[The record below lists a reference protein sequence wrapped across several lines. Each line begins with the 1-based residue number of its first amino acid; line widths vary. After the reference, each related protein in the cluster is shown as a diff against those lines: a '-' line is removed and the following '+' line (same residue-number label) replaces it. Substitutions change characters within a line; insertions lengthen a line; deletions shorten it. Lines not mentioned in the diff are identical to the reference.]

1 MISVNLSASCGAT
14 RCHCTCV
21 WENPCSS
28 ISGGPLPP
36 TRAKMRPAL
45 VLIHSEEKPGNRS
58 ARSGMVILSCHHPRK
73 RMIQYSRDSNDRSEK
88 ARRTGYPAC
97 AGYDSRGRFKLC
109 LPLPLARRRFMPSP
123 SRTNNKPKRGSA
135 MSIDFEIPAEAKA
148 IREKVRKWVH
158 DECIPAEK
166 ELDSKPLAEV
176 LGPLRK
182 KARAQG
188 LWCPFVPKEYGGMG
202 LGPLANALVQMELG
216 ESMLGALSMN
226 TQGPDDAS
234 MMTIL
239 THGTEYQ
246 KEKFLK
252 PLLNGDKRI
261 CFSMTEKAAGA
272 DATGMQT
279 TAVKDGNENYI
290 LNGEKWFSSSAS
302 VADMALVM
310 AKTDPNAPR
319 HKQYSTFIVELPNP
333 GYKIKRNVANMAIE
347 GPHDDVIHGGHSEIE
362 IRDLKVSADNLRGG
376 EGNGFN
382 MGQHRLAYGRLRHG
396 MHNVAKAQ
404 RALDMAVAHV
414 TKRSTFGQLLA
425 DRQGVQF
432 MLADCASELYIG
444 RLMLLH
450 IAYKAEKG
458 LDIRQE
464 NSIAKIFH
472 AHMVHKVIDTAIQL
486 HGALGFS
493 QDTPLAKWYTQVRSQ
508 RLVDGP
514 DEVHKWKIGKNVIK
528 AFREHGT
535 TASAAGGDLL

>member
-1 MISVNLSASCGAT
+1 MWRL
-14 RCHCTCV
+14 
-21 WENPCSS
+21 
-28 ISGGPLPP
+28 L
-36 TRAKMRPAL
+36 
-45 VLIHSEEKPGNRS
+45 
-58 ARSGMVILSCHHPRK
+58 ARQRVS
-73 RMIQYSRDSNDRSEK
+73 
-88 ARRTGYPAC
+88 
-97 AGYDSRGRFKLC
+97 FKLC
-109 LPLPLARRRFMPSP
+109 FLLQTLFAVAAAASQVYAIGQAHPARSQRKPAMP
-123 SRTNNKPKRGSA
+123 
-135 MSIDFEIPAEAKA
+135 IDFEIPAEAKA

-166 ELDSKPLAEV
+166 ELETKPLADV

-188 LWCPFVPKEYGGMG
+188 LWCPWVPKEYGGMG

-239 THGTEYQ
+239 AHGTEYQ

-319 HKQYSTFIVELPNP
+319 HKQYSTFLVELPNP

-347 GPHDDVIHGGHSEIE
+347 GPYDDVIHGGHSEIE
-362 IRDLKVSADNLRGG
+362 IRDLKVPADNLVGG
-376 EGNGFN
+376 EGNGFA

-425 DRQGVQF
+425 DRQAVQF

-444 RLMLLH
+444 RLMLMH